1 MCKLVHHIHHHS
13 KMEPLP
19 MKLLLRSPG
28 EIKIGVLAKDGK
40 SLEIESTTPDKLKKV
55 CVAQNLDM
63 LKLAQD
69 GTLVVQLAEGGKLL
83 PVPVSAT
90 QCDFSPSGRFFSVW
104 SKPDVLALYRT
115 ETGEE
120 VFQVKTKTLTF
131 HFPLDEDFVALQ
143 VGDEVKCWDL
153 NSKEVCFKLKLERL
167 AGFSL
172 CSTTPEL
179 CFATFQLGSKSG
191 PAVVSLYS
199 RDKLV
204 CSSQTFRADEC
215 AFKWSPFMPGDV
227 LGKIETTVDPTGKSY
242 YGESRLIRLSLTSAN
257 AVTLPSN
264 PVHDFQWSPRRHSF
278 ACVATSCQI
287 YDAKTCEVMFDFP
300 VTHKNVCSYSPLG
313 RFICFAG
320 FGNLAGQME
329 FYETKRYKLLGKGRA
344 EAAVSYAWS
353 PCGRMFV
360 TSTLMPRMNVDNGVM
375 VFNYRGEKLAR
386 WLAHGQ
392 HMLGATGLVECRFL
406 PTPPLAFPDL
416 PPSPKLEPTAAPGG
430 AAAVPEM
437 KKPVMSFTQAR
448 LEAKK
453 AQNAPPPPPPPPA
466 PKPEAVVVAVE
477 EEDDANVDPAK
488 MVHKLQK
495 LLKQIEAIELAGPKT
510 PEQVT
515 KMGKKPDTLQLLA
528 KWQAKVKH

>member
-1 MCKLVHHIHHHS
+1 
-13 KMEPLP
+13 METLPP
-19 MKLLLRSPG
+19 MKLMLRSPG
-28 EIKIGVLAKDGK
+28 EIMIGVLAKDGK
-40 SLEIESTTPDKLKKV
+40 TLEIESTTPDKLKKV
-55 CVAQNLDM
+55 CVAQNHDM

-69 GTLVVQLAEGGKLL
+69 GTLVVQLAEGGKTLS
-83 PVPVSAT
+83 VPVLAT
-90 QCDFSPSGRFFSVW
+90 QCDFSPSGRYFSVW

-115 ETGEE
+115 ETAEE

-131 HFPLDEDFVALQ
+131 NFPLAEEFVALQ
-143 VGDEVKCWDL
+143 VGEEVKCWDL
-153 NSKEVCFKLKLERL
+153 TSKEVCFKLKLDRL
-167 AGFSL
+167 VSFSL

-191 PAVVSLYS
+191 PAIISLYS

-204 CSSQTFRADEC
+204 CSSQTFRAEEC
-215 AFKWSPFMPGDV
+215 QFKWSPFMPGDV

-242 YGESRLIRLSLTSAN
+242 YGESRLIRLSLSNVN
-257 AVTLPSN
+257 AVMLPSN

-278 ACVATSCQI
+278 ACVTSSCQI
-287 YDAKTCEVMFDFP
+287 YDAKTCDVMFDFP
-300 VTHKNVCSYSPLG
+300 VTHKNVCCYSPLG

-344 EAAVSYAWS
+344 EAAVNYSWS

-392 HMLGATGLVECRFL
+392 HMIGSTGLVECRFL

-416 PPSPKLEPTAAPGG
+416 PPTPKIEPATGAPM
-430 AAAVPEM
+430 VPEI

-453 AQNAPPPPPPPPA
+453 AQNAPPPAPPPA
-466 PKPEAVVVAVE
+466 APKPPVVVVVE
-477 EEDDANVDPAK
+477 EQDDPSIDPAK

-510 PEQVT
+510 PEQVI
-515 KMGKKPDTLQLLA
+515 KMGKKPDTLQQLE
-528 KWQAKVKH
+528 KWQAKVKY